1 MENYVNDAAVIPY
14 SVFESIEMLPNDTDK
29 ALAYRTLI
37 SNNLKDEFNLT
48 GNSMI
53 DIILTMARPNQ
64 ISSAQRYKKAIENG
78 AKGGRPPTVDR
89 KQVITLRESG
99 YTQNQIA
106 EEVGCSIRTVRNIL
120 AKQEKIQPAITGN
133 NLEIEIEKEKEK
145 EKEIEKE
152 NETEKKNKIELELEN
167 SDFVPF

>member
-48 GNSMI
+48 GNPMI

-64 ISSAQRYKKAIENG
+64 ISSAQRHRKSIENG
-78 AKGGRPPTVDR
+78 GKGGRPQEIDR
-89 KQVITLRESG
+89 NAVINLRKNG
-99 YTQNQIA
+99 YTQAQIA
-106 EEVGCSIRTVRNIL
+106 EEVGCSIRTVKRIL
-120 AKQEKIQPAITGN
+120 SGTKGDITRH
-133 NLEIEIEKEKEK
+133 NLEKEIEKEKEIK
-145 EKEIEKE
+145 KEIEKE
-152 NETEKKNKIELELEN
+152 NEIEKKNEIELELEN